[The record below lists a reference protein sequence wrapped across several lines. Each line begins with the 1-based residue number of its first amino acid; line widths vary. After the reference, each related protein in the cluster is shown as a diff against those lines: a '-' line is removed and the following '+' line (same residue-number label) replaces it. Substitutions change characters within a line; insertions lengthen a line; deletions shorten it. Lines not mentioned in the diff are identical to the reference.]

1 MEHEWQKLTA
11 MTNGK
16 PFHITKVFV
25 PEEGITIEGNFHLP
39 PLGKLGYEDQ
49 VFVAAFVKTHGSIK
63 QMEAIFGISYPTVK
77 NRLNAIASRLDIVD
91 VKVDVTDSVSSILD
105 KLERGDIDVSQ
116 ALQEIR

>member
-16 PFHITKVFV
+16 PFRITKVYV
-25 PEEGITIEGNFHLP
+25 PEEEITIEGNFQLP